1 MPPTVS
7 STFESE
13 REPVRYVHTVS
24 ESGRLLPSASR
35 WNSIALDFKLAP
47 NSSTAYESIPSQYPK
62 SVDFNLAITDR
73 KHFHIFIFVL
83 VAIIFAIL
91 AAVLLAHFLPQ
102 KHKHQ
107 GSSINLKLAIN
118 QALTF
123 YDAQKSGHYPRNSP
137 VKFRGDSGLQDGN
150 LAKTDLTGGF
160 YDSGNN
166 IKFTFTTAYTMTLL
180 SWTVIEYHS
189 KYADIGELDH
199 VRDIIRWGS
208 DYLLKVFI
216 PPSSTAGSNLTL
228 YSQVGSTI
236 SNNNNE
242 QNDVSCWQR
251 PEDMTYE
258 RPVSICDASASDLAG
273 EIVAA
278 LSASSMVFEED
289 KDYSRRLIQAAE
301 SLFEAIT
308 SEDPTEHGTYTMVD
322 ACGKQARMLYNST
335 SYKDELAWGATWLF
349 LATENADY
357 LATATEIFLSAKGD
371 EPSVDKGVVYWNNK
385 LNAVE
390 ILLTGIRF
398 FRDPGFPHEDALKL
412 SSNSTD
418 ALMCSYL
425 FNKYFSRTPGGLI
438 ILKPDNGPLLQYAAT
453 ASFLSKLYSDYLD
466 HLKMS
471 GASCKTDAFSV
482 EMLHDFATS
491 QVSYILGQ
499 NPMKMSYLVGY
510 GDRFPLQVHHRSA
523 SIPWNNQPYRCE
535 DGKKWLNSKDPNP
548 QVLLGAM
555 VGGPDTNDNFVDQRT
570 NQKFT
575 EPNIASNA
583 GLVAALIALQD
594 PPYNS
599 RDLKNSLW
607 GWT

>member
-1 MPPTVS
+1 MPPTES

-357 LATATEIFLSAKGD
+357 LATATEIFLSAKSD

>member
-1 MPPTVS
+1 MPPAVS

-13 REPVRYVHTVS
+13 RDPVIYVHTVS
-24 ESGRLLPSASR
+24 EAGRLLPSASR
-35 WNSIALDFKLAP
+35 WNSIAVDIKLAP
-47 NSSTAYESIPSQYPK
+47 DSSTAYESIPSQYPK
-62 SVDFNLAITDR
+62 SVDYDLVITNR
-73 KHFHIFIFVL
+73 KHFHCFIFVL
-83 VAIIFAIL
+83 VTIILVIL
-91 AAVLLAHFLPQ
+91 AAVLLVHFLPQ

-107 GSSINLKLAIN
+107 GSSINLKVAIN

-150 LAKTDLTGGF
+150 SANTDLTGGF

-180 SWTVIEYHS
+180 SWTVMEYQS
-189 KYADIGELDH
+189 KYADIDELDH

-216 PPSSTAGSNLTL
+216 PPNSADGSNLTL

-236 SNNNNE
+236 SINNE
-242 QNDVSCWQR
+242 PNELSCWQR
-251 PEDMTYE
+251 PEDMKYE
-258 RPVSICDASASDLAG
+258 RSVSICDGSATDLVG

-278 LSASSMVFEED
+278 LSAASMVFKED
-289 KDYSRRLIQAAE
+289 RDYSKRLKDAAE
-301 SLFEAIT
+301 RVFGAI
-308 SEDPTEHGTYTMVD
+308 PTTQGTHTMVD
-322 ACGKQARMLYNST
+322 ACGKQATMLYNST
-335 SYKDELAWGATWLF
+335 SYQDELAWGATWLF
-349 LATENADY
+349 LATTNTNY
-357 LATATEIFLSAKGD
+357 LAIATETFFSAKSS
-371 EPSVDKGVVYWNNK
+371 ESSVDKGVVYWNNK

-390 ILLTGIRF
+390 VLLTGIRY
-398 FRDPGFPHEDALKL
+398 FRDPGFPYEDVLIL

-438 ILKPDNGPLLQYAAT
+438 ILKPDNEPLLQFAAT

-471 GASCKTDAFSV
+471 SASCKTDTFSV
-482 EMLHDFATS
+482 KMLRDFATS
-491 QVSYILGQ
+491 QVNYILGQ
-499 NPMKMSYLVGY
+499 NPLQMSYLVGY
-510 GDRFPLQVHHRSA
+510 GDRYPVQVHHRSA
-523 SIPWNNQPYRCE
+523 SIPWNNQPYNCD
-535 DGKKWLNSKDPNP
+535 DGKRWLNSKDPNP

-555 VGGPDTNDNFVDQRT
+555 VGGPDANDNFLDQRT

-575 EPNIASNA
+575 EPSIASNA

-599 RDLKNSLW
+599 RDLKSTLW

>member
-1 MPPTVS
+1 MAPTVS
-7 STFESE
+7 SVFESE
-13 REPVRYVHTVS
+13 RDPVRYAHTVS
-24 ESGRLLPSASR
+24 EAGRILPSASR
-35 WNSIALDFKLAP
+35 WNSIALDFKFTP

-62 SVDFNLAITDR
+62 SVDYNLVITNR
-73 KHFHIFIFVL
+73 KHFHCFIIVL
-83 VAIIFAIL
+83 VTIIFAIL
-91 AAVLLAHFLPQ
+91 ATVLLVHFLPQ

-150 LAKTDLTGGF
+150 SAKANLTGGF

-180 SWTVIEYHS
+180 SWTVVEYQS

-208 DYLLKVFI
+208 DYLLKV
-216 PPSSTAGSNLTL
+216 
-228 YSQVGSTI
+228 GSTI
-236 SNNNNE
+236 SINNE
-242 QNDVSCWQR
+242 PNDVSCWQR
-251 PEDMTYE
+251 PEDMKYE
-258 RPVSICDASASDLAG
+258 RPVSICDGSASDLAG

-278 LSASSMVFEED
+278 LSAASMVFKED
-289 KDYSRRLIQAAE
+289 KDYSRRLVQSAE
-301 SLFEAIT
+301 SLYEAIT
-308 SEDPTEHGTYTMVD
+308 NEKSTKQGTYTMVD
-322 ACGKQARMLYNST
+322 ACGKQSRMLYNST

-349 LATENADY
+349 LATENTDY
-357 LATATEIFLSAKGD
+357 LANATAIFSSAKRD
-371 EPSVDKGVVYWNNK
+371 ESSADKGIVSWNNK

-390 ILLTGIRF
+390 VLLTGIRF
-398 FRDPGFPHEDALKL
+398 FRDPGFPHEDVLKL

-418 ALMCSYL
+418 ILMCYYL
-425 FNKYFSRTPGGLI
+425 FNKYYSRTPGGLI
-438 ILKPDNGPLLQYAAT
+438 ILKQDNEPLLQYAAT

-471 GASCKTDAFSV
+471 GASCKTDEFSV
-482 EMLHDFATS
+482 EMLRDFSTS
-491 QVSYILGQ
+491 QVNYILGQ

-510 GDRFPLQVHHRSA
+510 GDKFPVQVHHRSA
-523 SIPWNNQPYRCE
+523 SIPWNKQYSNCE

-555 VGGPDTNDNFVDQRT
+555 VGGPDTNDKFMDQRT

-594 PPYNS
+594 PPNS
-599 RDLKNSLW
+599 RDIKNSLW

>member
-13 REPVRYVHTVS
+13 RHPVRYVHTVS
-24 ESGRLLPSASR
+24 EAGRLLPSASR

-47 NSSTAYESIPSQYPK
+47 KSSTAYESIPSQYPK
-62 SVDFNLAITDR
+62 SVDYNLVITDR
-73 KHFHIFIFVL
+73 KHFHCFIFVF
-83 VAIIFAIL
+83 VTIIFAIL
-91 AAVLLAHFLPQ
+91 AAVLLVHFLPQ

-137 VKFRGDSGLQDGN
+137 VKFRGDSGLRDGDS
-150 LAKTDLTGGF
+150 AKTNLTGGF

-180 SWTVIEYHS
+180 SWTVMEYQS

-216 PPSSTAGSNLTL
+216 PPNSTAGSNLTL

-236 SNNNNE
+236 SNNNE
-242 QNDVSCWQR
+242 PNDVSCWQR
-251 PEDMTYE
+251 PEDMNYE
-258 RPVSICDASASDLAG
+258 RLVSICDGSASDLAG

-278 LSASSMVFEED
+278 LSASSMVFRED
-289 KDYSRRLIQAAE
+289 KDYSRRLVQAAE
-301 SLFEAIT
+301 SLYEAIT
-308 SEDPTEHGTYTMVD
+308 REDPTKQGTYTMVD

-349 LATENADY
+349 LATAKADY
-357 LATATEIFLSAKGD
+357 LANATAIFLSAKSD
-371 EPSVDKGVVYWNNK
+371 ESSVDKGILYWNNK

-390 ILLTGIRF
+390 VLLTGIRY
-398 FRDPGFPHEDALKL
+398 FRDPGFPHEDVLKL
-412 SSNSTD
+412 SFNSTD
-418 ALMCSYL
+418 TLMCFYL

-438 ILKPDNGPLLQYAAT
+438 ILKPDNEPLLQYAAT

-482 EMLHDFATS
+482 N
-491 QVSYILGQ
+491 YILGQ
-499 NPMKMSYLVGY
+499 NPMKMSYLAGY
-510 GDRFPLQVHHRSA
+510 GDRFPVQVHHRSA
-523 SIPWNNQPYRCE
+523 SIPWNNQPYTCD
-535 DGKKWLNSKDPNP
+535 DGKRWLNSKDPNP

-555 VGGPDTNDNFVDQRT
+555 VGGPDTNDNFMDQRT

-594 PPYNS
+594 PYNS
-599 RDLKNSLW
+599 RDFKNSLW

>member
-1 MPPTVS
+1 MPPAVS
-7 STFESE
+7 YTFESE
-13 REPVRYVHTVS
+13 RDPVRYVHTVS
-24 ESGRLLPSASR
+24 EAGRVLPSASR
-35 WNSIALDFKLAP
+35 WNSIALNFKLARD
-47 NSSTAYESIPSQYPK
+47 SSTAYESIPSQYPK
-62 SVDFNLAITDR
+62 SVDYNLVITDR
-73 KHFHIFIFVL
+73 RHFNCFIFVL
-83 VAIIFAIL
+83 VTIIFAIL
-91 AAVLLAHFLPQ
+91 AAVLLVHFLQQ
-102 KHKHQ
+102 KHKYQ
-107 GSSINLKLAIN
+107 GSSINLKVAIN
-118 QALTF
+118 QALIF
-123 YDAQKSGHYPRNSP
+123 YDAQKSGPYPRNST
-137 VKFRGDSGLQDGN
+137 VKFRGDSGLQDGDS
-150 LAKTDLTGGF
+150 AKTDLIGGF

-180 SWTVIEYHS
+180 SWTVMEYQS

-216 PPSSTAGSNLTL
+216 PPNSATGSNLTL

-236 SNNNNE
+236 SINNE
-242 QNDVSCWQR
+242 PNDVSCWQR
-251 PEDMTYE
+251 PEDMKYE
-258 RPVSICDASASDLAG
+258 RPVSICDGSASDLAG

-278 LSASSMVFEED
+278 LSAASMVFKSD
-289 KDYSRRLIQAAE
+289 KDYSKRLVQAAE
-301 SLFEAIT
+301 SLFGAI
-308 SEDPTEHGTYTMVD
+308 PTKQGIYTMDDV
-322 ACGKQARMLYNST
+322 CGKQARMFYNSN
-335 SYKDELAWGATWLF
+335 SYEDELAWGATWLF
-349 LATENADY
+349 LATENTNY
-357 LATATEIFLSAKGD
+357 LATATATLFSAKSN
-371 EPSVDKGVVYWNNK
+371 ESSVDKGVLYWNNK

-390 ILLTGIRF
+390 VLLTGIRY
-398 FRDPGFPHEDALKL
+398 FRDPGFPYEDALKL

-438 ILKPDNGPLLQYAAT
+438 ILKPDNEPLLQFAAT

-471 GASCKTDAFSV
+471 GASCKADAFSV
-482 EMLHDFATS
+482 KMLRDFATS
-491 QVSYILGQ
+491 QVNYILGQ

-510 GDRFPLQVHHRSA
+510 GDRYPVQVHHRSA
-523 SIPWNNQPYRCE
+523 SIPWNNQPYNCD
-535 DGKKWLNSKDPNP
+535 DGKRWLNSKDPNP

-555 VGGPDTNDNFVDQRT
+555 VGGPDSNDNFMDQRT

-599 RDLKNSLW
+599 RDLKNTLW

>member
-1 MPPTVS
+1 MC
-7 STFESE
+7 
-13 REPVRYVHTVS
+13 
-24 ESGRLLPSASR
+24 
-35 WNSIALDFKLAP
+35 I
-47 NSSTAYESIPSQYPK
+47 TAYTYLIGK
-62 SVDFNLAITDR
+62 TT
-73 KHFHIFIFVL
+73 
-83 VAIIFAIL
+83 IIFAIL

-357 LATATEIFLSAKGD
+357 LATATEIFLSAKSD